1 MLLEP
6 ADKSAFPAL
15 FPSLQR
21 CVCAR
26 ADLGGLLN
34 PVPLDLLGMRV
45 MEGKV
50 MLCDLPKLVPPP
62 S

>member
-6 ADKSAFPAL
+6 VDKSAFTAL

-34 PVPLDLLGMRV
+34 PVPLGLLGMRV

-50 MLCDLPKLVPPP
+50 ML
-62 S
+62 